1 MERRQADAAARGGD
15 GLRESAET
23 ERAARWASALNRSGR
38 SACQRSG
45 ARGELPTSTQLT
57 GHIGALRAHAIDREF
72 GWDRQESDQEK
83 RGLADEFRD
92 RRGFNGRIFQRVAGI
107 GVGLSA
113 VVVRCGR
120 RVTMAVT
127 IVVVVAH
134 KGDFESGGLEGAVQ
148 SRGQPKGQERDGN
161 EAAEERH
168 GGKRAGESAAC
179 QGTRQ
184 REDPRAHGWWRV
196 KEREG

>member
-1 MERRQADAAARGGD
+1 MERRQADADARGGD

-38 SACQRSG
+38 SACRRSG
-45 ARGELPTSTQLT
+45 ARGELPTSTQLA
-57 GHIGALRAHAIDREF
+57 GHIGALGAHAIDREF

-92 RRGFNGRIFQRVAGI
+92 RRGFNGRIFQRVTGI

-120 RVTMAVT
+120 RVTVAV
-127 IVVVVAH
+127 VVGVVVAN
-134 KGDFESGGLEGAVQ
+134 ESDLQAGGFQVAVQ
-148 SRGQPKGQERDGN
+148 RRRQP
-161 EAAEERH
+161 
-168 GGKRAGESAAC
+168 
-179 QGTRQ
+179 
-184 REDPRAHGWWRV
+184 
-196 KEREG
+196 EG